1 MPEGSS
7 VETDELRPRNPY
19 SASKAG
25 ADRLAY
31 SYWATHDVPV
41 IITRASNNYGPNQFP
56 EKVIPLFI
64 TNAMENLPVPLY
76 GDGQNVRDWL
86 HVEDHCRGV
95 DMLLAKGVPGQVY
108 NIGGGN
114 EVKNVDLT
122 RRILEI
128 LGKPASLIQPVE
140 DRKGH
145 DRRYSLSTE
154 KLRTMGWAPIHD
166 FAEGLRETVKWYRT
180 ERVVVAPDQGT
191 GSALPRVLR
200 HAVRLACQSL
210 NGDRERPDRFAVSTH
225 ASPNHVREPR
235 GPILVTGAAGFA
247 GSHLLDLIKHD
258 GQPIAG
264 WHLYGHH
271 PLDRLRPHRARRSR
285 AWTGTAVDL
294 TDRDAVQRGDRGR
307 SGPRRSITS
316 RAPRIRAIPGMRT
329 DESLRANALGT
340 HHLLDALRRE
350 RIDARVLVIG
360 SAAVYHPKQEPFGE
374 ESPIGPTSPYG
385 VSKLAQEMTALQ
397 SFALHRQHVI
407 VARSFNH
414 IGPRQSADYVAS
426 SFARQI
432 AMIEAGQAPPVI
444 LVGNLEA
451 RRDLMDVRDTVRAYR
466 ALMRRGEPGRAYNVC
481 SGEAHAI
488 RELLDGLLAHS
499 TVNVEVRVDASR
511 LRPVDQPLLVGR
523 LDRIRRE
530 TGWQPEIDWSRTLA
544 DLLQDWR
551 TRIAA

>member
-1 MPEGSS
+1 VS
-7 VETDELRPRNPY
+7 
-19 SASKAG
+19 
-25 ADRLAY
+25 
-31 SYWATHDVPV
+31 
-41 IITRASNNYGPNQFP
+41 
-56 EKVIPLFI
+56 
-64 TNAMENLPVPLY
+64 
-76 GDGQNVRDWL
+76 
-86 HVEDHCRGV
+86 
-95 DMLLAKGVPGQVY
+95 
-108 NIGGGN
+108 
-114 EVKNVDLT
+114 
-122 RRILEI
+122 
-128 LGKPASLIQPVE
+128 
-140 DRKGH
+140 
-145 DRRYSLSTE
+145 
-154 KLRTMGWAPIHD
+154 APID
-166 FAEGLRETVKWYRT
+166 SSSAQPSPP
-180 ERVVVAPDQGT
+180 ERG
-191 GSALPRVLR
+191 
-200 HAVRLACQSL
+200 
-210 NGDRERPDRFAVSTH
+210 
-225 ASPNHVREPR
+225 PR

-264 WHLYGHH
+264 WYLHGHH
-271 PLDRLRPHRARRSR
+271 PLDSSSTSRPSFEGVDWR
-285 AWTGTAVDL
+285 AVDL
-294 TDRDAVQRGDRGR
+294 TDREAVRAAIAAGR
-307 SGPRRSITS
+307 PAEIYHLAGAANQGNSWD
-316 RAPRIRAIPGMRT
+316 RT

-360 SAAVYHPKQEPFGE
+360 SAAVYRPKQEPFGE

-397 SFALHRQHVI
+397 AFALHGQHVI
-407 VARSFNH
+407 VSRSFNH

-432 AMIEAGQAPPVI
+432 AMIEAGQAPQVI
-444 LVGNLEA
+444 QVGNLEA

-499 TVNVEVRVDASR
+499 TVSVEVRVDESR

-530 TGWQPEIDWSRTLA
+530 TGWQPEIGWSRTLA